1 MSEYGILLKARLSRF
16 GIRYLPIRLVA
27 GFGVALCALAF
38 SFSAPAALAQEPGE
52 PRAYVSVGIAGAV
65 PGSARFSDGEDA
77 GHANLYDRPDLFT
90 QGNFAAAP
98 QSLVAA
104 GYRVASRLRTQLELT
119 MGWAHQYRGNANYDR
134 SGALQP
140 SSAEFRGWQLLAI
153 GFYDLPAWRL
163 GGTLRVEPYLGGG
176 AGLTGYRLDDFQQEF
191 PEPENPDGGLR
202 RGPSGEVPYTR
213 LPPGRGRTLTAMLA
227 AGVALPIT
235 GRVRVDV
242 GYRYT
247 DAGAVRTH
255 PGNILVVR
263 YGRDGGRRAI
273 GVPINETTADFRMHT
288 LLATLRVGL

>member
-1 MSEYGILLKARLSRF
+1 M
-16 GIRYLPIRLVA
+16 
-27 GFGVALCALAF
+27 
-38 SFSAPAALAQEPGE
+38 
-52 PRAYVSVGIAGAV
+52 SVGIAGAV

-98 QSLVAA
+98 QSLFAA

-191 PEPENPDGGLR
+191 PSPRTRTEAFGGGPPARFRTPVCR
-202 RGPSGEVPYTR
+202 RV
-213 LPPGRGRTLTAMLA
+213 A
-227 AGVALPIT
+227 AGP
-235 GRVRVDV
+235 
-242 GYRYT
+242 
-247 DAGAVRTH
+247 
-255 PGNILVVR
+255 
-263 YGRDGGRRAI
+263 
-273 GVPINETTADFRMHT
+273 
-288 LLATLRVGL
+288 